1 MFQNAQQTLP
11 NPSAEV
17 PPTLSAAGGS
27 AYESLAGRLL
37 AYRDHTNENVILMA
51 GAVSGDGASTVARN
65 CAIAL
70 GRGQSERVVLVDA
83 NLRSPSQ
90 HTALDIARSDGL
102 TDVLAGDA
110 ALSSAVVSNLR
121 SGFSLLA
128 SGRSAATRPQN
139 LFTQSTF
146 RDVMST
152 LQAEFDWVIID
163 SPPVTAFPDA
173 ACLAGA
179 AGGAVLVLRAESTR
193 WEVAEEAKNVLQR
206 SGIEIVSAVLNRRRY
221 YIPENI
227 YHRL

>member
-1 MFQNAQQTLP
+1 MFQDAQQTLP
-11 NPSAEV
+11 SLSAEL
-17 PPTLSAAGGS
+17 PPTLSAAGGA

-37 AYRDHTNENVILMA
+37 AYRDHTSENVILMA
-51 GAVSGDGASTVARN
+51 GAVSG
-65 CAIAL
+65 
-70 GRGQSERVVLVDA
+70 GRSERVVLVDA

-90 HTALDIARSDGL
+90 HKALDIARSDGL

-110 ALSSAVVSNLR
+110 ALNSAVISNLR

-163 SPPVTAFPDA
+163 SPPATAFPDA

-179 AGGAVLVLRAESTR
+179 AGGADLVLPAESTR
-193 WEVAEEAKNVLQR
+193 WEVAEEAKNVLHR